1 MTTTVLVQDDYQ
13 TSVLGV
19 NNLCRPGTQGSCL
32 GEPIIPVALMIEPIA
47 GKIDPGDSEWQ
58 VDSFPLSGQV

>member
-1 MTTTVLVQDDYQ
+1 MTATVLVQDDHQ

-32 GEPIIPVALMIEPIA
+32 GEQIMCTMLMSEPIA
-47 GKIDPGDSEWQ
+47 GKIDPGDSEW
-58 VDSFPLSGQV
+58 